1 MRLVNAM
8 GVSICHKNC
17 GFKVY
22 VQRELVNVRCL
33 RVEFEQLN
41 TECGRLV
48 VVVNNMMAVQ
58 QTDAAIQSHLVYVCF

>member
-1 MRLVNAM
+1 MRLVNDM

-17 GFKVY
+17 GFRVH
-22 VQRELVNVRCL
+22 VQRELVKGRCL
-33 RVEFEQLN
+33 RVEFVQLN
-41 TECGRLV
+41 TECGGLV